1 MTVLGENDVL
11 VAGAGELC
19 EGPCWDVRTTRL
31 YFVDILAGKVNAVD
45 PATGGCRA
53 WQLGVPVG
61 AVAPRR
67 AGGWVAAVERG
78 FATFDDDWNPTGPVT
93 PAPGQRDGSRFNDGG
108 CDPAG
113 RFWAGTLS
121 YDGSSGRAALYCL
134 DVDGAVTETLTGVT
148 NSNGLA
154 WSASGAEMYYVDTGK
169 ATIDRMAFDPGQG
182 TVEDRSTLVA
192 LRPDEGLPDGL
203 TIDSEG
209 FLWVAL
215 WGGGCVRRY
224 SPGGELDGEIR
235 LPVSQVTS
243 MAFGG
248 PDLSQL
254 FITTASAGLDS
265 GQRRDQPLA
274 GSLFRH
280 RPGVTGLLPVAFA
293 G

>member
-1 MTVLGENDVL
+1 VSTLGESDIL
-11 VAGAGELC
+11 IAGAGELC
-19 EGPCWDVRTTRL
+19 EGPCWDVRTSRL
-31 YFVDILAGKVNAVD
+31 YFVDILAGKVQALD
-45 PATGGCRA
+45 PATGGRQT
-53 WQLGVPVG
+53 WQLGLPVG
-61 AVAPRR
+61 AVAPRQ

-78 FATFDDDWNPTGPVT
+78 FASFDDDWNPRGAVT
-93 PAPGQRDGSRFNDGG
+93 PAPGQLDGTRFNDGR

-121 YDGSSGRAALYCL
+121 YDGRPGRGMLYRL
-134 DVDGAVTETLTGVT
+134 GVDGLVTAMLSGVT

-154 WSASGAEMYYVDTGK
+154 WSASGTKMYYVDTGK
-169 ATIDRMAFDPGQG
+169 ATIDRMTFDPGRG
-182 TVEDRSTLVA
+182 TVDDRQTLVA
-192 LRPDEGLPDGL
+192 FRPDEGLPDGL

-215 WGGGCVRRY
+215 WGGGCVRCY
-224 SPGGELDGEIR
+224 SPEGEFEAEIG

-248 PDLSQL
+248 PDLGEL
-254 FITTASAGLDS
+254 FITTAAEGLNAAD
-265 GQRRDQPLA
+265 RNDQPLA

-280 RPGVTGLLPVAFA
+280 RPGVMGLPPVAFA

>member
-1 MTVLGENDVL
+1 MTLLGEPDVL
-11 VAGAGELC
+11 VPGAGELC
-19 EGPCWDVRTTRL
+19 EGPCWDVRTARL
-31 YFVDILAGKVNAVD
+31 HFVDILVGQVHAVD
-45 PATGGCRA
+45 ADAGARRT

-78 FATFDDDWNPTGPVT
+78 FAVFDDEWNRVGVVT
-93 PAPGQRDGSRFNDGG
+93 PAPGQRDGTRFNDGR

-121 YDGSSGRAALYCL
+121 YDGSPERGALYRL
-134 DVDGAVTETLTGVT
+134 DADGLVTPILSGVT
-148 NSNGLA
+148 NSNGLG
-154 WSASGAEMYYVDTGK
+154 WSASGTEMYYVDTGR
-169 ATIDRMAFDPGQG
+169 ATIDRFTFDPGRG
-182 TVEDRSTLVA
+182 TIEDRRTLVA
-192 LRPDEGLPDGL
+192 FGPDEGLPDGL
-203 TIDSEG
+203 TVDSEG

-224 SPGGELDGEIR
+224 SPAGELDGETR

-248 PDLSQL
+248 ADLGEL
-254 FITTASAGLDS
+254 FITTAAEGLSAAE
-265 GQRRDQPLA
+265 RRDQPLA
-274 GSLFRH
+274 GSVFRH
-280 RPGVTGLLPVAFA
+280 RPGVTGLPPAAFA

>member
-1 MTVLGENDVL
+1 MTLLGEPDVL
-11 VAGAGELC
+11 VPGAGELC
-19 EGPCWDVRTTRL
+19 EGPCWDVRTARL
-31 YFVDILAGKVNAVD
+31 YFVDILAGQVHAVD
-45 PATGGCRA
+45 PDTGARRS
-53 WQLGVPVG
+53 WQLGGPVG

-78 FATFDDDWNPTGPVT
+78 FATFDDEWHRTGPVT
-93 PAPGQRDGSRFNDGG
+93 PAPGQREGTRFNDGR

-121 YDGSSGRAALYCL
+121 YDGSPGRGALYRL
-134 DVDGAVTETLTGVT
+134 DAEGVVTVMLSAVT

-154 WSASGAEMYYVDTGK
+154 WSASGTEMYYVDTGK
-169 ATIDRMAFDPGQG
+169 ATIDRMAFDPGRG
-182 TVEDRSTLVA
+182 TVADRRTLVA
-192 LRPDEGLPDGL
+192 FRPDEGLPDGL

-224 SPGGELDGEIR
+224 SPAGELDGEIR
-235 LPVSQVTS
+235 LPVTQVTS

-248 PDLSQL
+248 AGLGEL
-254 FITTASAGLDS
+254 FITTAAEGLSAAE
-265 GQRRDQPLA
+265 RRDQPLA

-280 RPGVTGLLPVAFA
+280 RPGVTGPPPATFA